1 MKDVTGV
8 LADTPKIADHVNVIW
23 GMIVAFFSYLFGEH
37 WFLFAGFL
45 ALNVIDIITGT
56 YKAHVANGVSSEA
69 GFRGVMKKVWY
80 WTVIAIAF
88 FIASSFVEM
97 GEVIGIKLDFVIL
110 FGWLTLAMYLVNEI
124 RSVLENL
131 VEVGVEVPDF
141 MVKGLD
147 ITKKLMDAKT
157 KGGQDNG

>member
-1 MKDVTGV
+1 
-8 LADTPKIADHVNVIW
+8 
-23 GMIVAFFSYLFGEH
+23 
-37 WFLFAGFL
+37 
-45 ALNVIDIITGT
+45 
-56 YKAHVANGVSSEA
+56 
-69 GFRGVMKKVWY
+69 
-80 WTVIAIAF
+80 
-88 FIASSFVEM
+88 
-97 GEVIGIKLDFVIL
+97 
-110 FGWLTLAMYLVNEI
+110 MYLVNEI

>member
-1 MKDVTGV
+1 MRDVASV
-8 LADTPKIADHVNVIW
+8 VADTPKIADNVNLVW
-23 GMIVAFFSYLFGEH
+23 GMIVAFFSFVFGEH

-45 ALNVIDIITGT
+45 ALNVVDIITGT
-56 YKAHVANGVSSEA
+56 YKARTTNAVSSAE
-69 GFRGVMKKVWY
+69 GFRGVIKKVWY

-88 FIASSFVEM
+88 FIANSFVEM

-147 ITKKLMDAKT
+147 ITKKLMDARAKE
-157 KGGQDNG
+157 DENE